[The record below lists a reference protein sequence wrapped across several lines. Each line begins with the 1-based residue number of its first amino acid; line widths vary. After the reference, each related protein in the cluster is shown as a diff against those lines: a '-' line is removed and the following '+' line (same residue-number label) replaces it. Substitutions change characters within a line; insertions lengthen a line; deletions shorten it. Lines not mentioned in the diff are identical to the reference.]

1 MAASVALSLAL
12 LSPATATA
20 TARSSTSSSAAHV
33 PDIQAVRQGLNP
45 SFRGTGGTH
54 SNNGGLFF
62 EDQRHN
68 IHDDQRTENFHR
80 QQKQQQQQQ
89 QQQQQHL
96 HLHLHLPLEPVE
108 LTNSSCPSVPSQ
120 RVDCGHSGTTKANCE
135 ASGCCWEPLDP
146 NPNNYPW
153 CFKKSGPAP
162 PSPAP
167 APAVGP
173 APKSPVPAPSHSP
186 SPSPSAGPYD
196 TVGKAFVHLFE
207 WSWSDVAQECEDYLG
222 PNGFD
227 AVQTSP
233 PMEHIVGDQWWTRY
247 QPVSYDLVSRSGNED
262 QFKDMISRC
271 AKAGVKIYA
280 DAVVNHMAAGSGTGI
295 NGHSF
300 GDRAF
305 PGLYTQDDFHHNQGD
320 ESSNCVVSDYTDQ
333 HNVQYCDLV
342 SLPDLCTG
350 CSSTQTT
357 IAGYLQQLAA
367 AGVEGFRM
375 DAAKHQEA
383 GELGGVLSKSGLQV
397 R

>member
-1 MAASVALSLAL
+1 M
-12 LSPATATA
+12 
-20 TARSSTSSSAAHV
+20 
-33 PDIQAVRQGLNP
+33 
-45 SFRGTGGTH
+45 
-54 SNNGGLFF
+54 
-62 EDQRHN
+62 
-68 IHDDQRTENFHR
+68 
-80 QQKQQQQQQ
+80 
-89 QQQQQHL
+89 
-96 HLHLHLPLEPVE
+96 
-108 LTNSSCPSVPSQ
+108 
-120 RVDCGHSGTTKANCE
+120 
-135 ASGCCWEPLDP
+135 
-146 NPNNYPW
+146 
-153 CFKKSGPAP
+153 
-162 PSPAP
+162 
-167 APAVGP
+167 
-173 APKSPVPAPSHSP
+173 
-186 SPSPSAGPYD
+186 
-196 TVGKAFVHLFE
+196 HLFE

-233 PMEHIVGDQWWTRY
+233 PMEHIAGDQWWTRY
-247 QPVSYDLVSRSGNED
+247 QPVSYDLVSRSGNEE

-300 GDRAF
+300 SNRAF

-357 IAGYLQQLAA
+357 IAGYLQKLAA